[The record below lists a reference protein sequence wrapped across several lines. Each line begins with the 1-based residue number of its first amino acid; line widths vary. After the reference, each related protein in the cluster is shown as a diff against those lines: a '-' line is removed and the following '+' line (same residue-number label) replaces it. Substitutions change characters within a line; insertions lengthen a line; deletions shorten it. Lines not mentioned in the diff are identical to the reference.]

1 MILRIFIPCSMIF
14 VVRFKVFLYFSVPI
28 VLIVQTLMLMQL
40 EPIYKETLVSSEND
54 KLQN

>member
-1 MILRIFIPCSMIF
+1 MIF